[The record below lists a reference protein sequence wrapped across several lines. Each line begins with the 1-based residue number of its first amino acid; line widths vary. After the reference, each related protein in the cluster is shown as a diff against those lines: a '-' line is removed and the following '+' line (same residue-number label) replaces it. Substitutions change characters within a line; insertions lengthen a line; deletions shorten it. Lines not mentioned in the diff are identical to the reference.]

1 MLFARLLCVGALLLV
16 HVVHPSPF
24 SRGLTNTTKSIED
37 LQRRAPDDTFLG
49 RRWIDQQDRRGADP
63 GDEEYKRSVRRSWDL
78 GSRSYTS
85 ALKTFSHLV
94 KDNVL
99 RREVQPTDLVIAVG
113 NSVR

>member
-1 MLFARLLCVGALLLV
+1 MGALLLV

-37 LQRRAPDDTFLG
+37 LQQRAPYDDIFLG
-49 RRWIDQQDRRGADP
+49 RRWIDQEDHRGADP
-63 GDEEYKRSVRRSWDL
+63 GDEEYKRQVRRSWDL
-78 GSRSYTS
+78 GSKPYTS

-99 RREVQPTDLVIAVG
+99 RPEVERTDLVVAVG